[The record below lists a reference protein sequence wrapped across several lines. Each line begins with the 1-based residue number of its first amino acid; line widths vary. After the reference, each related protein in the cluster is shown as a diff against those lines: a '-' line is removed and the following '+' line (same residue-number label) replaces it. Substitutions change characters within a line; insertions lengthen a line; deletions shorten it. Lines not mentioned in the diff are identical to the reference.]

1 VTRKCKICCR
11 SLGVSTCPEC
21 RAVVAMVSAAHDYFR
36 DDETLHSDRP
46 AGWGDRLEWL
56 SRRADAGLPLF
67 GE

>member
-1 VTRKCKICCR
+1 MSRKCKICDR
-11 SLGVSTCPEC
+11 RIGHWTCPEC
-21 RAVVAMVSAAHDYFR
+21 RAVVEFISAAHARFR
-36 DDETLHSDRP
+36 TDATQTTDRP